1 MVTLRVNWVMCIC
14 VVLIYKNGFRLQNIL
29 IIYKHKTIKM
39 SSKMSMNKSFEKMLQ
54 KRGVSQKA
62 IKELWKW
69 FDYSEK
75 KGVASF

>member
-1 MVTLRVNWVMCIC
+1 
-14 VVLIYKNGFRLQNIL
+14 
-29 IIYKHKTIKM
+29 
-39 SSKMSMNKSFEKMLQ
+39 MNVDLSFETLL
-54 KRGVSQKA
+54 KRRGCSANV

>member
-1 MVTLRVNWVMCIC
+1 MKVDR
-14 VVLIYKNGFRLQNIL
+14 
-29 IIYKHKTIKM
+29 
-39 SSKMSMNKSFEKMLQ
+39 SFETLLK
-54 KRGVSQKA
+54 KRGCSDKA

>member
-1 MVTLRVNWVMCIC
+1 MMHKNVREAFKMKVNI
-14 VVLIYKNGFRLQNIL
+14 
-29 IIYKHKTIKM
+29 
-39 SSKMSMNKSFEKMLQ
+39 SFETLLRT
-54 KRGVSQKA
+54 RGCSEKA